1 MTQIFTIFMMK
12 VGERMEEEARQD
24 TETQRKPWHAPEV
37 RWLDM
42 RETKLSIAGSHG
54 DGALTYPSLS

>member
-1 MTQIFTIFMMK
+1 
-12 VGERMEEEARQD
+12 MEEEARQD